1 MIPSIATSS
10 TGTSGHISH
19 HDAQASPLTTDRV
32 IKESYLKQDMLYNFR
47 FMGNLSWIENEHI
60 ASLNGRIDFINKVTS
75 TIVETIPLK
84 DTPITFISLGSGG
97 LLTEYFINE
106 SLKNS
111 GYKDLNWRI
120 IDPDYQN
127 NGYKQCR
134 KEFKE
139 RVNDNVMAFT
149 TEQTY
154 LNKSLGH
161 SGLAENDKNRGAT
174 VVLSI
179 NPPTALAGSSA
190 TVSYDPD
197 CMLLG
202 GMPVEDVRKANAIYL
217 LVTQTDHKEM
227 LNQVP
232 HALSEGGKFFAL
244 DCALKCSINKQGNYE
259 VSFSPSEKG
268 RFIHN
273 GTKPY
278 LDSLRKI
285 SDLAQKKNELS
296 DVDKVFDKYIEKLNN
311 SGQSGI
317 KFFVSDYDT
326 SIIKLHD
333 YFIDS
338 NNKTLFASFD
348 KNEISIERKE

>member
-10 TGTSGHISH
+10 TGTSVHISH
-19 HDAQASPLTTDRV
+19 HDSQASPLTTDRV
-32 IKESYLKQDMLYNFR
+32 IKESYLKQDAPCNSR
-47 FMGNLSWIENEHI
+47 CMGHLSWVENEHI

-75 TIVETIPLK
+75 NIVETIPLR
-84 DTPITFISLGSGG
+84 DTSITLISLGSGG
-97 LLTEYFINE
+97 LLTETFINE

-127 NGYKQCR
+127 NGYEQCR

-139 RVNDNVMAFT
+139 RVNGKVMAFT

-154 LNKSLGH
+154 LNKSIGH
-161 SGLAENDKNRGAT
+161 SGLAENDKNSGAT

-179 NPPTALAGSSA
+179 DPPTALSGSSA
-190 TVSYDPD
+190 EVSYDPD
-197 CMLLG
+197 CMLLKG
-202 GMPVEDVRKANAIYL
+202 RPVEDVRKANGIYL
-217 LVTQTDHKEM
+217 LVTQTDYKEM

-232 HALSEGGKFFAL
+232 HALSEGGQVVAL
-244 DCALKCSINKQGNYE
+244 DCVLKCSINKKGNYE
-259 VSFSPSEKG
+259 VSFSPSETG
-268 RFIHN
+268 SFMNN

-278 LDSLRKI
+278 LDSLSKI
-285 SDLAQKKNELS
+285 SDLSQKKIELS
-296 DVDKVFDKYIEKLNN
+296 NVDKAFDKYIEKLNN
-311 SGQSGI
+311 SGQAGI

-326 SIIKLHD
+326 SIAKLYD

-338 NNKTLFASFD
+338 DNKTLFASFD
-348 KNEISIERKE
+348 KNQISFGRKE

>member
-10 TGTSGHISH
+10 TGTSVNISP
-19 HDAQASPLTTDRV
+19 HDSQASPLTTDRV
-32 IKESYLKQDMLYNFR
+32 IKESYLKQDTLYNFR
-47 FMGNLSWIENEHI
+47 CMGHLSWIENEHI
-60 ASLNGRIDFINKVTS
+60 ASLNGRIDFINKVAS
-75 TIVETIPLK
+75 TIVETIPLR

-139 RVNDNVMAFT
+139 RINDNVMAFT

-154 LNKSLGH
+154 LNKPLGYG
-161 SGLAENDKNRGAT
+161 GLAENDKSRGAT

-179 NPPTALAGSSA
+179 NPPTALADSSA

-244 DCALKCSINKQGNYE
+244 DCALKCSINK
-259 VSFSPSEKG
+259 
-268 RFIHN
+268 
-273 GTKPY
+273 
-278 LDSLRKI
+278 
-285 SDLAQKKNELS
+285 
-296 DVDKVFDKYIEKLNN
+296 
-311 SGQSGI
+311 
-317 KFFVSDYDT
+317 
-326 SIIKLHD
+326 
-333 YFIDS
+333 
-338 NNKTLFASFD
+338 
-348 KNEISIERKE
+348 